1 MDVDPR
7 KSEGN
12 KSKTSETKKM
22 TWTDV
27 PKRFRPVKI
36 ERTTHWKKGQNTNMT
51 KHNETSQSGLG
62 NDHRDHYVNAG
73 LQVLFHM
80 LPIRAAVL
88 SHICDTP
95 NCLTCELSFLF
106 HMMQQARAAPLAVRC
121 AEPSNFLRCLRL
133 LPEATALGLRFPSKL
148 DANVGVVF
156 DLSKLS
162 HISLTP
168 TKKKSNSGTYRGIS
182 KICFGTDSK
191 GMYRSDCT
199 GNHGTI
205 RR

>member
-7 KSEGN
+7 KSEGT
-12 KSKTSETKKM
+12 KSKTSETKKI

-51 KHNETSQSGLG
+51 KHNDTSQSGLG

-148 DANVGVVF
+148 DANVRSVR
-156 DLSKLS
+156 SIETRSYLS
-162 HISLTP
+162 HSKEKT
-168 TKKKSNSGTYRGIS
+168 NSGTYRGIS